1 MTVRII
7 NINLLNRIFLNV
19 FIYHNNI
26 IINKYVIKNIL
37 IIIIYIYN
45 YKKNK
50 IQ

>member
-19 FIYHNNI
+19 FIYNNNI

-45 YKKNK
+45 YIKNK